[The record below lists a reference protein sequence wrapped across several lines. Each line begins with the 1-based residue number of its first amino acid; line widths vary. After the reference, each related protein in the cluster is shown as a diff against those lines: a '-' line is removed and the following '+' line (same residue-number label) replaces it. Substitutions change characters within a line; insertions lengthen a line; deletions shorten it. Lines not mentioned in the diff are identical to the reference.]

1 MKPDEFYHAKMHKK
15 YVQDPVIKDD
25 QLQDE
30 GEIYWE
36 GLESKD
42 PRTDEFKT
50 KKFKKLNE

>member
-50 KKFKKLNE
+50 KKFKN